1 MSEVKKDIEQ
11 EQPQLPLTPAQQV
24 KSDWKALVDKIS
36 YKAIVNNIP
45 YISFVALLGVVY
57 ITNSLRA
64 IEMQREITKE
74 KNART
79 ELRWKYMDVKSRL
92 IKTKKET
99 EVIYNAEKLGLKP
112 LALPAYT
119 IETENAAK

>member
-1 MSEVKKDIEQ
+1 MSEVKKNIEQ
-11 EQPQLPLTPAQQV
+11 EQPLTPAQQV
-24 KSDWKALVDKIS
+24 KSDWKALVDRIS

-112 LALPAYT
+112 LALPAYK

>member
-1 MSEVKKDIEQ
+1 MSEKQKDIEQ
-11 EQPQLPLTPAQQV
+11 EQPQLTPAQQV
-24 KSDWKALVDKIS
+24 KSDWRALVDKVS

-45 YISFVALLGVVY
+45 YISFLALLCVVY
-57 ITNSLRA
+57 ITNNMRA
-64 IEMQREITKE
+64 TEMQREINNE
-74 KNART
+74 KKILK

-112 LALPAYT
+112 LSLPAYK
-119 IETENAAK
+119 IETDSKAK

>member
-1 MSEVKKDIEQ
+1 MPEAVKDMEQ
-11 EQPQLPLTPAQQV
+11 QKPLTPAQQV

-45 YISFVALLGVVY
+45 FISFIALLGVVY
-57 ITNSLRA
+57 ISNSMKA
-64 IEMQREITKE
+64 IEMQREISKE
-74 KNART
+74 KASLK
-79 ELRWKYMDVKSRL
+79 ELRWRYMDVKSRL

-119 IETENAAK
+119 IETEHTAK